1 MYYSNHPEDVRV
13 DFFDEKGRW
22 LCTDCLTFL
31 PEKFTYV
38 STAFTE
44 ALQTYFRNNEVLV
57 DNLIVPNS
65 FLGNESITAVCL
77 HPYHEAPYPLMKT
90 FTLDSLFEE
99 EATHESRP
107 AL

>member
-1 MYYSNHPEDVRV
+1 MHYSNHPEDVRV

-44 ALQTYFRNNEVLV
+44 ALQAYFRNNEVLV
-57 DNLIVPNS
+57 EKSIVPKF
-65 FLGNESITAVCL
+65 FLDNESITAVCL
-77 HPYHEAPYPLMKT
+77 QPYHKTPYPIMKT
-90 FTLDSLFEE
+90 FTLDSLFKE
-99 EATHESRP
+99 EATPEP
-107 AL
+107 QPTL